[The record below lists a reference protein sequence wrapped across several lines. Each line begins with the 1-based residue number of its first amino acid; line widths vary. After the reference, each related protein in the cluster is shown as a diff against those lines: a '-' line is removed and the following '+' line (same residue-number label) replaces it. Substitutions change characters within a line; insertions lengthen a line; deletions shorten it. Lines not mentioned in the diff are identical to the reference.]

1 MILVTGGRGFLG
13 KHVMDRLLLRGY
25 KAAGLGSADA
35 DLRSAAHTEKIFDV
49 YRPDTVIH
57 LAAVVGGIGANRE
70 HPGKFWRDNTIMG
83 VHVLD
88 ACIKFG
94 VRKLILASTT
104 CAYPHTPPRI
114 PFLESDMWMG
124 YPEPTNA
131 PYGIAKKSLM
141 IGANAYK
148 QEYGLDVMTLVPT
161 NLYGPGDNFNLD
173 SSHVIPAMMRR
184 LHEAKLAGT
193 PEVVMWGTGSPTRDF
208 LYVDDA
214 AHAFQLALDCEDAGP
229 INLGSGEEVS
239 MFKLAT
245 KVKEV
250 VGYIGKIKWDYSKPD
265 GQPRRCL
272 DSSLSFRNLGWE
284 AVTPLDDGLKR
295 MYKWY
300 TEQQK

>member
-1 MILVTGGRGFLG
+1 MILVTGGKGFLG

-25 KAAGLGSADA
+25 KAVGLGSQDG
-35 DLRSAAHTEKIFDV
+35 DLRSDSHTSRLFDLH
-49 YRPDTVIH
+49 RPDTVIH
-57 LAAVVGGIGANRE
+57 LAAVVGGIGANQE

-83 VHVLD
+83 VNVLD
-88 ACIKFG
+88 ACVRYG

-114 PFLESDMWMG
+114 PFLEEDMWMG

-131 PYGIAKKSLM
+131 PYGVAKKSLM
-141 IGANAYK
+141 VGANAYK
-148 QEYGLDVMTLVPT
+148 QEYGLEVATLVPT
-161 NLYGPGDNFNLD
+161 NLYGPGDNFDLN

-184 LHEAKLAGT
+184 MHEAKLTGD
-193 PEVVMWGTGSPTRDF
+193 PQVVMWGTGSPTRDF

-229 INLGSGEEVS
+229 INLGSGQEVS
-239 MFKLAT
+239 MFKLANMIR
-245 KVKEV
+245 EI
-250 VGYIGKIKWDYSKPD
+250 VGYLGKIKWDYAKPD

-272 DSSLSFRNLGWE
+272 DSTESFRRLAWE
-284 AVTPLDDGLKR
+284 AVTPLEDGLKR

-300 TEQQK
+300 TERA